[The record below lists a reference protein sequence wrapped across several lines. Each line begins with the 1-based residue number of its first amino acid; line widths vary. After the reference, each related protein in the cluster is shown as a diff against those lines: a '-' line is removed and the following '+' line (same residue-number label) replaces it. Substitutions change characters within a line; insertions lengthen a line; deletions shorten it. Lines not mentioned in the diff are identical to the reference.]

1 MEFLQF
7 IMLVIIVEATWESTK
22 MVWEDDKLSID
33 RIGALIFGLAVSLVY
48 RVDLILMAGISQQ
61 STFLGFVLT
70 GIIISRGANYAHDL
84 LGKLNK

>member
-48 RVDLILMAGISQQ
+48 RVDLILMTGISQH

-70 GIIISRGANYAHDL
+70 GIIISRGANYAHD
-84 LGKLNK
+84 